1 MNVLLCVVIVVLGLG
16 VFIGYKQGLIKM
28 IASLLVATL
37 VVSLVS
43 FISPYISKWIQQ
55 KTPIKETIQN
65 KVVEILVPGDDE
77 EAGENILEKELVREE
92 QISLLENAKIPEMFR
107 QSLLENNNHEAYAM
121 LGVESFGEYVGAY
134 IAKVISD
141 LLAFVISFVV
151 VIILAIVLVKVLGIV
166 DKLPLIGGVNR
177 VAGGALGTVIGIM
190 AIWILFLIITIF
202 YDTSIGQACFEQI
215 SQSKVLGFLYDGNIL
230 MKYVTRF

>member
-16 VFIGYKQGLIKM
+16 VFLGYKQGLIKM

-43 FISPYISKWIQQ
+43 VVSPYISKWIQQ
-55 KTPIKETIQN
+55 KTPIKETVQN
-65 KVVEILVPGDDE
+65 KVVEILVPED
-77 EAGENILEKELVREE
+77 GENQEEILEKEYVREE
-92 QISLLENAKIPEMFR
+92 QISLLENAKVPEMFR

-121 LGVESFGEYVGAY
+121 LGVKTFGEYVGAY

-141 LLAFVISFVV
+141 LVAFVVSFVV
-151 VIILAIVLVKVLGIV
+151 VIVLAIVLVKMLGFV

-177 VAGGALGTVIGIM
+177 VAGGALGTGIGIF
-190 AIWILFLIITIF
+190 AIWILFLVITIF
-202 YDTSIGQACFEQI
+202 YDTSIGRECFEQI
-215 SQSKVLGFLYDGNIL
+215 GQSKVLEFLYNGNVL